1 MKTIHLFIGVSMLM
15 MLLLLGVGCAT
26 STQSASK
33 DTQLPLSP
41 TPAQAASPASQQ
53 DHDHAA
59 EDGVA
64 RIKPAEALRL
74 VTAGEAILVDVRDTG
89 SYENMHA
96 KGAINVTYQ
105 SITEGKFDK
114 LPKNKHLIFYCT

>member
-1 MKTIHLFIGVSMLM
+1 MKTFHLLLGMS
-15 MLLLLGVGCAT
+15 LLLLLLIGGACAT

-33 DTQLPLSP
+33 TPEMPAAP
-41 TPAQAASPASQQ
+41 TPAQAAAPSSSQAQ
-53 DHDHAA
+53 DHSA

-74 VTAGEAILVDVRDTG
+74 VNAGEAILVDVRDSG

-105 SITEGKFDK
+105 SISEGKYDK